1 MMVLIHHVS
10 IYLDRLTPHVYS
22 IAIVNSSMNDRMNRV
37 FIVVVTCSPLV
48 FVLDDYGLLLLVE
61 FVLLLLRHC
70 MMTLNQ
76 GHLECDR
83 FLVVRGSC
91 EVSK

>member
-1 MMVLIHHVS
+1 MMVLVHHES
-10 IYLDRLTPHVYS
+10 IYRVRLTPHVNS

-48 FVLDDYGLLLLVE
+48 FVLVDCGLLLLVE

-76 GHLECDR
+76 GHLEYDR